1 MAKRIKVGII
11 GGGSF
16 GTAFTGLFRAHP
28 NVRDVAL
35 AEVMPE
41 RRAEVA
47 ARHGIGETYGS
58 VEEICASDVDAVA
71 IFTQRHLHGPQA
83 IAALEAGKHVYC
95 AVPLAP
101 SLEEID
107 RIVALVTQT
116 GLTYMTGETS
126 YYYPSA
132 LYCRARWRAGDFG
145 DFVYGEGEYLHDMSH
160 GFYDAF
166 RHSGGDEW
174 KRVAGFPPMYYPTHS
189 TSMIVSV
196 TGARLT
202 HVSCLGYVDRS
213 DDGVFGTGNNLWDNP
228 YSNQTALF
236 RTSDGG
242 MCRINEFRRIGVRDG
257 NSVRTSLYGT
267 LGAYEEQGKALRWT
281 TLEGGSTDLGEAL
294 ACGRRATDRPRALT
308 GGEQEDF
315 FSGVSSVHP
324 VERLPREF
332 AGLPNGHY
340 GSHQFLVDDFLR
352 AVVQDRLPP
361 NHVWAATRYTV
372 GGLIAHESALRDGE
386 LLPIPDFGDPPAG
399 SGEIGY
405 DPY

>member
-1 MAKRIKVGII
+1 
-11 GGGSF
+11 
-16 GTAFTGLFRAHP
+16 
-28 NVRDVAL
+28 
-35 AEVMPE
+35 
-41 RRAEVA
+41 
-47 ARHGIGETYGS
+47 
-58 VEEICASDVDAVA
+58 
-71 IFTQRHLHGPQA
+71 
-83 IAALEAGKHVYC
+83 
-95 AVPLAP
+95 
-101 SLEEID
+101 
-107 RIVALVTQT
+107 
-116 GLTYMTGETS
+116 
-126 YYYPSA
+126 
-132 LYCRARWRAGDFG
+132 
-145 DFVYGEGEYLHDMSH
+145 
-160 GFYDAF
+160 
-166 RHSGGDEW
+166 
-174 KRVAGFPPMYYPTHS
+174 
-189 TSMIVSV
+189 MIVSV

-213 DDGVFGTGNNLWDNP
+213 DDGVFGRGNNLWDNP

-242 MCRINEFRRIGVRDG
+242 MCRVNEFRRIGVRDG

-281 TLEGGSTDLGEAL
+281 TLEGASTDLGEAL
-294 ACGRRATDRPRALT
+294 ACGRLAADRPRALT

-352 AVVQDRLPP
+352 AVLQDRLPP
-361 NHVWAATRYTV
+361 NHVWAAARYTV

-399 SGEIGY
+399 SREIGY